1 MPVQTGGTF
10 VKRDFLHITDFTA
23 DEIRE
28 TFSLAREVKAR
39 FKKREDFKPFKDHS
53 MAMIFAKPS
62 ARTRISFETGFFR
75 MGGHALYLGPADIS
89 IGKREAVKDIAR
101 VISRYNDV
109 IMARL
114 FSHDHALELAEYA
127 SVPVVNGLTDY
138 NHPCQIMADMFTILE
153 HRGHFDNLKIVYVG
167 DGNNIVHSWL
177 RMSRRIPLHFVCA
190 CPEDFQPDVTEVD
203 DARAAGLS
211 EIEISHDPRT
221 AVRDA
226 DIVYTDVWAS
236 MGQKEEAE
244 QRKVQFQGFQV
255 DDSLMAASGKETL
268 FMHCLPV
275 ERGVEATDSVVE
287 SKSSIIFDEAEN
299 RMHAQNAILLKLFG
313 KS

>member
-1 MPVQTGGTF
+1 M
-10 VKRDFLHITDFTA
+10 KRDFLHITDFTA
-23 DEIRE
+23 DEIHE
-28 TFSLAREVKAR
+28 TFSLAKEVKAR
-39 FKKREDFKPFKDHS
+39 FKRREDYKPFKDFT

-75 MGGHALYLGPADIS
+75 MGGHALYLGPSDIS
-89 IGKREAVKDIAR
+89 LGKREAVKDIAR

-114 FSHDHALELAEYA
+114 FSHDHVLQMAEYS

-153 HRGHFDNLKIVYVG
+153 HRGHLNDLKIVYVG
-167 DGNNIVHSWL
+167 DGNNIVLSWL
-177 RMSRRIPLHFVCA
+177 RMAQRLPLHFVCA
-190 CPEDFQPDVTEVD
+190 CPEDYQPDVKAVS
-203 DARAAGLS
+203 DAQKGGLS
-211 EIEISHDPRT
+211 EIEISHDPKA

-244 QRKVQFQGFQV
+244 QRKVQFQGFRV
-255 DDSLMAASGKETL
+255 DDELMAATGKESF

-275 ERGVEATDSVVE
+275 ERGIETTDAVVE
-287 SKSSIIFDEAEN
+287 SKASIVFDEAEN
-299 RMHAQNAILLKLFG
+299 RMHAQNAVLLKLFG